1 MSFVLFCASASME
14 DVSVLM
20 TNSKPPSKRLTS
32 TRCLIH
38 PYGWRCL
45 RLLSVPRSNAKI
57 MLTLACNISVCLY
70 ALIIA
75 FSVELNAFSIQGG
88 TFKRRRRAIS
98 LDSRF
103 SQFHTRQR
111 LDLCSFNS
119 DATQQDEVEKILQDA
134 EFMERTKK
142 WVVLVDDEPAIRQ
155 AVGDYLYDQGYQIT
169 ACADADAMLEI
180 CAKPQGD
187 GQLPAVPDAIVSDVR
202 MPGKDGLEL
211 LRLIRA
217 DERLERVPVI
227 LLTAKGMTQDR
238 IAGYRAGAD
247 VYLPKPFIPEELLSI
262 IDNVILRRQQMT
274 GDKGKLVDL
283 KADMGNIKQLLRRN
297 GSKVVKAT
305 DVYLTPVERDTLDLL
320 CKGYTN
326 GEIAEERGVSVIGVN
341 RMIQKMYLTTRTQ
354 TRTELVRWAI
364 ETGYVS
370 RRT

>member
-1 MSFVLFCASASME
+1 VLTNLKTISFASQCSSQRYETRTNAMGIMTASGFLLFLAVILVTYIVGIEAFAGQGDFRGWRAASSRSHRATCALAPF
-14 DVSVLM
+14 
-20 TNSKPPSKRLTS
+20 PPL
-32 TRCLIH
+32 TRCS
-38 PYGWRCL
+38 
-45 RLLSVPRSNAKI
+45 LS
-57 MLTLACNISVCLY
+57 
-70 ALIIA
+70 
-75 FSVELNAFSIQGG
+75 Q
-88 TFKRRRRAIS
+88 
-98 LDSRF
+98 
-103 SQFHTRQR
+103 
-111 LDLCSFNS
+111 S
-119 DATQQDEVEKILQDA
+119 DIEQQQKKESTEEMEKIRDR
-134 EFMERTKK
+134 EFMERTRR
-142 WVVLVDDEPAIRQ
+142 WVVLVDDEEAIRQ

-169 ACADADAMLEI
+169 ACADADAMLEV

-283 KADMGNIKQLLRRN
+283 KADMSNIKQLLRRN

-305 DVYLTPVERDTLDLL
+305 DVYLTPVERDTLELL

-341 RMIQKMYLTTRTQ
+341 RMIQKMYLTTGTQ

-370 RRT
+370 RKR

>member
-1 MSFVLFCASASME
+1 MASQNFVARVKTPNPHHLHLPPRFFVFLRRSHFCFLDRHVLHAMETMTTNGILLFLATVLLVSLVKIEAFCHPSGFQARQSVSGARAPLMRRNLSQSSDTDQQK
-14 DVSVLM
+14 DVEI
-20 TNSKPPSKRLTS
+20 TKE
-32 TRCLIH
+32 I
-38 PYGWRCL
+38 
-45 RLLSVPRSNAKI
+45 
-57 MLTLACNISVCLY
+57 
-70 ALIIA
+70 
-75 FSVELNAFSIQGG
+75 
-88 TFKRRRRAIS
+88 
-98 LDSRF
+98 
-103 SQFHTRQR
+103 
-111 LDLCSFNS
+111 
-119 DATQQDEVEKILQDA
+119 EKIRDH
-134 EFMERTKK
+134 EFMERTKR
-142 WVVLVDDEPAIRQ
+142 WVVLVDDEEAIRL
-155 AVGDYLYDQGYQIT
+155 AVGDYLYDQGYQVT
-169 ACADADAMLEI
+169 ACADADAMLEV

-247 VYLPKPFIPEELLSI
+247 VYLPKPFIPEELLCI
-262 IDNVILRRQQMT
+262 VDNVILRRQQMA
-274 GDKGKLVDL
+274 GEKGKLVEL
-283 KADMGNIKQLLRRN
+283 KADMSNIKQLLRRN

-305 DVYLTPVERDTLDLL
+305 DVYLTPVERDTLELL

-341 RMIQKMYLTTRTQ
+341 RMIQRMYLTTRTQ

-370 RRT
+370 RKR

>member
-1 MSFVLFCASASME
+1 MLGRQKMPSTGLVLILATTVV
-14 DVSVLM
+14 VSLVR
-20 TNSKPPSKRLTS
+20 T
-32 TRCLIH
+32 
-38 PYGWRCL
+38 
-45 RLLSVPRSNAKI
+45 
-57 MLTLACNISVCLY
+57 
-70 ALIIA
+70 
-75 FSVELNAFSIQGG
+75 EAFSI
-88 TFKRRRRAIS
+88 RCDCLARRAVSVRGARPQITH
-98 LDSRF
+98 SRIPPLTHYKL
-103 SQFHTRQR
+103 SHQSNTDH
-111 LDLCSFNS
+111 
-119 DATQQDEVEKILQDA
+119 QDVKGTEDIEKIRDR
-134 EFMERTKK
+134 EFMERTKR
-142 WVVLVDDEPAIRQ
+142 WVVLVDDEEAIRL

-169 ACADADAMLEI
+169 ACADADAMLEV

-238 IAGYRAGAD
+238 IAGYKAGAD
-247 VYLPKPFIPEELLSI
+247 VYLPKPFIPEELLCI
-262 IDNVILRRQQMT
+262 IDNVILRRKQMT
-274 GDKGKLVDL
+274 GDKGKMVEL
-283 KADMGNIKQLLRRN
+283 KADMSNIKQLLRRN
-297 GSKVVKAT
+297 GSNVVKST
-305 DVYLTPVERDTLDLL
+305 NVYLTPAERETLELL

-370 RRT
+370 RKR

>member
-1 MSFVLFCASASME
+1 MVALYNSVMCLLASTV
-14 DVSVLM
+14 VSV
-20 TNSKPPSKRLTS
+20 
-32 TRCLIH
+32 
-38 PYGWRCL
+38 
-45 RLLSVPRSNAKI
+45 VKI
-57 MLTLACNISVCLY
+57 D
-70 ALIIA
+70 A
-75 FSVELNAFSIQGG
+75 FSSQKGAFQAP
-88 TFKRRRRAIS
+88 RAIS
-98 LDSRF
+98 QYSRF
-103 SQFHTRQR
+103 STTILPSLSQEQRHTLYSSRSKTDNRQETAKE
-111 LDLCSFNS
+111 DI
-119 DATQQDEVEKILQDA
+119 EKIRDR
-134 EFMERTKK
+134 EFLERTKR
-142 WVVLVDDEPAIRQ
+142 WVVLVDDEEAIRQ

-169 ACADADAMLEI
+169 ACADADAMLEV

-274 GDKGKLVDL
+274 GDKGKLVEL
-283 KADMGNIKQLLRRN
+283 KADMSNIKQLLRRN

-305 DVYLTPVERDTLDLL
+305 DVYLTPVERDTLELL

-370 RRT
+370 RKR